1 MFLGRIAT
9 VLACFAVAVA
19 AMPFTN
25 TASAQPGQ
33 TAVGSESVQPAPAEP
48 QSLTPFWTKYAY
60 FVPSRFSDLPGWR
73 DDSLAEAWKAFR
85 ASCAVLASRAAWTG
99 PCARSTAVN
108 ARNDDDVRRYLERE
122 FALYQIHNKD
132 QSPAGVITGYYE
144 PLLRGSRRYG
154 APYIYPVYG
163 IPDDLLYVDSRSIP
177 RTLFGAQVFARV
189 EGRTVI
195 PACTGFAASGSCKEP
210 YMLDVSDSKPDIR
223 DKKLRVR
230 VDGKRI
236 VPYYTRAQIDQG
248 ALAVERVIVWVDDL
262 AALYSMQVQGSG
274 KVRLPDGQL
283 LRLAYAEQN
292 GHPFLPPV
300 QGAGRKS
307 ESRPATVLTR
317 GLEIPVSDADSGEN
331 TTAITGDSA
340 NAPTLRGVR
349 PLDGAEQRAS
359 TAAGAKA
366 ADENLSP
373 EVERMVELLL
383 KGNTDPQ
390 RIPLSPPTV
399 SSKEARPAVASEPAR
414 VKTDPSSVTKTA
426 SAVSPSIFSSD
437 PSYVFFRQIPDSDGG
452 PLGALGVP
460 LTPGRS
466 VAVDPRTTPLGFPV
480 FISTEGQGIG
490 TRLNRLV
497 LAQDTGGAIR
507 GPVRA
512 DYFWGFGPGAGER
525 ASHMKENGRMWV
537 LLPKDLQ
544 VGVGAQFTTRGA
556 GGVGEAEC
564 LVPDPELCVE

>member
-9 VLACFAVAVA
+9 VLAWFAVAVA
-19 AMPFTN
+19 AMPFTK
-25 TASAQPGQ
+25 TASAQPGP
-33 TAVGSESVQPAPAEP
+33 AAIGSESVQPAPAEP

-195 PACTGFAASGSCKEP
+195 PACTGFAASVSCKEP
-210 YMLDVSDSKPDIR
+210 YTLDVSDSKPDIR

-230 VDGKRI
+230 IDGKRI

-300 QGAGRKS
+300 QVAGRKS
-307 ESRPATVLTR
+307 ESRP
-317 GLEIPVSDADSGEN
+317 
-331 TTAITGDSA
+331 
-340 NAPTLRGVR
+340 
-349 PLDGAEQRAS
+349 
-359 TAAGAKA
+359 
-366 ADENLSP
+366 
-373 EVERMVELLL
+373 
-383 KGNTDPQ
+383 
-390 RIPLSPPTV
+390 
-399 SSKEARPAVASEPAR
+399 
-414 VKTDPSSVTKTA
+414 
-426 SAVSPSIFSSD
+426 
-437 PSYVFFRQIPDSDGG
+437 
-452 PLGALGVP
+452 
-460 LTPGRS
+460 
-466 VAVDPRTTPLGFPV
+466 
-480 FISTEGQGIG
+480 
-490 TRLNRLV
+490 
-497 LAQDTGGAIR
+497 
-507 GPVRA
+507 
-512 DYFWGFGPGAGER
+512 W
-525 ASHMKENGRMWV
+525 
-537 LLPKDLQ
+537 
-544 VGVGAQFTTRGA
+544 
-556 GGVGEAEC
+556 
-564 LVPDPELCVE
+564 

>member
-1 MFLGRIAT
+1 MFFGRIAM
-9 VLACFAVAVA
+9 VLACLAVAVA
-19 AMPFTN
+19 AMPLTN
-25 TASAQPGQ
+25 TASAQPGPA
-33 TAVGSESVQPAPAEP
+33 AVGSEGVQPAPAEP
-48 QSLTPFWTKYAY
+48 PSLTPFWTKYAY

-85 ASCAVLASRAAWTG
+85 ASCAVLANRAAWAG
-99 PCARSTAVN
+99 PCARSIAVN
-108 ARNDDDVRRYLERE
+108 ARYDDDVRRYLERE

-195 PACTGFAASGSCKEP
+195 PACTGFAASASCKEP
-210 YMLDVSDSKPDIR
+210 YTLDVSDSKPDIR

-230 VDGKRI
+230 IDGKRI

-248 ALAVERVIVWVDDL
+248 VLAAERVIVWVDDL

-300 QGAGRKS
+300 QGAGRKN

-317 GLEIPVSDADSGEN
+317 GIEIPVSATDSGES
-331 TTAITGDSA
+331 TTAITGDSV

-349 PLDGAEQRAS
+349 PLDEAEQRAS
-359 TAAGAKA
+359 PAAGGKA
-366 ADENLSP
+366 ADENLTP

-383 KGNTDPQ
+383 KGNADPQ
-390 RIPLSPPTV
+390 RVPLSPPAG
-399 SSKEARPAVASEPAR
+399 SSKETRPAVASDPTR
-414 VKTDPSSVTKTA
+414 LKTDANLGAKTA
-426 SAVSPSIFSSD
+426 SAVSPSVFSSD

-525 ASHMKENGRMWV
+525 ASRMKENGRMWV

-544 VGVGAQFTTRGA
+544 VGVGAQFTTRGV
-556 GGVGEAEC
+556 GGAGEAEC

>member
-9 VLACFAVAVA
+9 VLACFAVTVA
-19 AMPFTN
+19 SMPLAH

-33 TAVGSESVQPAPAEP
+33 TGFGSEGVQPVPAELP
-48 QSLTPFWTKYAY
+48 SLNPFWTKYAY

-85 ASCAVLASRAAWTG
+85 ASCAVLANRAAWVG
-99 PCARSTAVN
+99 PCARSLAVN

-154 APYIYPVYG
+154 APYVYPVYG
-163 IPDDLLYVDSRSIP
+163 VPEDLLYVDSRSIP

-195 PACTGFAASGSCKEP
+195 PACTGFAASASCKEP
-210 YMLDVSDSKPDIR
+210 YTLDVSDSKPDIR

-230 VDGKRI
+230 IEGKRI

-248 ALAVERVIVWVDDL
+248 VLAVERVIVWVDDR

-300 QGAGRKS
+300 QVSERKNG
-307 ESRPATVLTR
+307 SRPATMLTR
-317 GLEIPVSDADSGEN
+317 GIEILLSDTYSGEN
-331 TTAITGDSA
+331 TTAITGDSV

-349 PLDGAEQRAS
+349 PQDEAEQRAS
-359 TAAGAKA
+359 PGAGAKA

-383 KGNTDPQ
+383 KGNADPQ
-390 RIPLSPPTV
+390 RIPLSPSTA
-399 SSKEARPAVASEPAR
+399 SSKETRPAVASEPTR
-414 VKTDPSSVTKTA
+414 VKTDASLVAKTA
-426 SAVSPSIFSSD
+426 SAESLSVFSSD

-452 PLGALGVP
+452 PLGALGVRIHGYSP
-460 LTPGRS
+460 LAGSLNPALMPPLPPTIAQLHYVGGRDRNVPPS
-466 VAVDPRTTPLGFPV
+466 VVQSFAR
-480 FISTEGQGIG
+480 
-490 TRLNRLV
+490 RH
-497 LAQDTGGAIR
+497 
-507 GPVRA
+507 
-512 DYFWGFGPGAGER
+512 PGARVIALADFDHECCWIDR
-525 ASHMKENGRMWV
+525 WPK
-537 LLPKDLQ
+537 LLEEVQRIRLS
-544 VGVGAQFTTRGA
+544 GH
-556 GGVGEAEC
+556 
-564 LVPDPELCVE
+564 LPED